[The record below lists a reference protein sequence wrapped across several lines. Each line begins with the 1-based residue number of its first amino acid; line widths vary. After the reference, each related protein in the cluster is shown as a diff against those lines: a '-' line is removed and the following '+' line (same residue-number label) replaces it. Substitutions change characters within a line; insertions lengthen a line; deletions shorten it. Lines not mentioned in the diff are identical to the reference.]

1 MPRIVKLSIGS
12 LLAGYLIANLFA
24 CSSPNHT
31 RIFWPKLPD
40 KPMLEFVGVFET
52 SEDFEYTEIEKA
64 LFELI
69 GEKSNFFK
77 LPFAVVA
84 NKEND
89 IYVSDAE
96 GLKLVNTRNK
106 TVSTVV
112 SRKLVKQS
120 LALTIDSKG
129 LLYLV
134 DGKTKVV
141 LQLDGKGKILKQFGG
156 GAIFGRP
163 SYVAVNERLERVY
176 VSDKE
181 KNQIDVFDMSG
192 KLIMTIGKPGKGS
205 GEFAFPQ
212 GVAIAPNNDLYV
224 ADTLNSRIQVFTADG
239 LFLRSFGQPG
249 HEYWEFG
256 APRDLAFGPDG
267 NLYIV
272 DFRKALLYVYTPE
285 GKLLLV
291 LGDYKKRTNHPLG
304 FSSPSSIHVD
314 KFGKVYIAD
323 ILNNRFSVWQILT
336 DDYLSGHPIIKDGS
350 SSR

>member
-12 LLAGYLIANLFA
+12 LFVFIYSALLFA

-31 RIFWPKLPD
+31 RILWPKLPD
-40 KPMLEFVGVFET
+40 KPMLEFVGVYET
-52 SEDFEYTEIEKA
+52 SEDFEYSAFEKA
-64 LFELI
+64 LFDLF
-69 GEKSNFFK
+69 GVKDHFFK
-77 LPFAVVA
+77 LPYSVVS
-84 NKEND
+84 ND
-89 IYVSDAE
+89 GNDVYVSDAE
-96 GLKLVNTRNK
+96 GLKLVNQRNR
-106 TVSTVV
+106 TVSTIV
-112 SRKLVKQS
+112 SKNVVKQS
-120 LALTIDSKG
+120 LGLAIDSKG

-141 LQLDGKGKILKQFGG
+141 LQLDGKGRKLNQFGDG
-156 GAIFGRP
+156 SLFTKP
-163 SYVAVNERLERVY
+163 SYIAVNERLERIY

-181 KNQIDVFDMSG
+181 KNQIDVFDMTG
-192 KLIMTIGKPGKGS
+192 KLLFKIGKPGKGA
-205 GEFAFPQ
+205 GDLAFPQ

-239 LFLRSFGQPG
+239 LFVRGFGQPG
-249 HEYWEFG
+249 HDYREFD

-304 FSSPSSIHVD
+304 FSSPSSIHID
-314 KFGKVYIAD
+314 KSGKVFIAD
-323 ILNNRFSVWQILT
+323 ILNNRLSVWQILT
-336 DDYLSGHPIIKDGS
+336 DDYLAGHPIVKTGS
-350 SSR
+350 SKR